1 MKWSKRVTAAAIC
14 ALGIGGAISYASNPG
29 ERHSGLAGHS
39 AWIYDSLNLPGK
51 PRQLQAGYHIDAI
64 NDYNRRAGKHQRLS
78 AVYSYHGSLE
88 MYCPG
93 KNAKRCKENQL
104 ILSLATPAKRG
115 RGNSDKGSSLAHYRQ
130 GVQPQDDSHRV
141 AAVAVI
147 DGVVNG
153 DYEGSLEG
161 FNELPR
167 HLAEGFADK
176 VSASLCA
183 DPTIDGVQFDI
194 EPLNLDTKNGQYYFY
209 RRIAENFSGT
219 RSLAGVNC
227 KTSAHP
233 EGRFFSV
240 FAPVRALA
248 PNSMSA
254 ANMAEIVN
262 THRNGYMIAPIYDL
276 DGSPLG
282 HATSVSDYLRMAMQQ
297 LSQLNDWANQA
308 KVPFKV
314 GIPAAASVHEYVG
327 CNGPPCRNSK
337 AAATS
342 QLAYV
347 KSVITAL
354 DSSGARDNPLFLGNA
369 IWAWSRGI
377 SHGGASFT
385 PQTPPEEVLDYLA
398 KRL

>member
-1 MKWSKRVTAAAIC
+1 
-14 ALGIGGAISYASNPG
+14 
-29 ERHSGLAGHS
+29 
-39 AWIYDSLNLPGK
+39 
-51 PRQLQAGYHIDAI
+51 
-64 NDYNRRAGKHQRLS
+64 
-78 AVYSYHGSLE
+78 
-88 MYCPG
+88 
-93 KNAKRCKENQL
+93 
-104 ILSLATPAKRG
+104 
-115 RGNSDKGSSLAHYRQ
+115 
-130 GVQPQDDSHRV
+130 
-141 AAVAVI
+141 
-147 DGVVNG
+147 
-153 DYEGSLEG
+153 
-161 FNELPR
+161 
-167 HLAEGFADK
+167 
-176 VSASLCA
+176 
-183 DPTIDGVQFDI
+183 
-194 EPLNLDTKNGQYYFY
+194 
-209 RRIAENFSGT
+209 
-219 RSLAGVNC
+219 
-227 KTSAHP
+227 
-233 EGRFFSV
+233 
-240 FAPVRALA
+240 